1 MPVWVG
7 LMKLSST
14 WKELTDVIEKNNE
27 STVKYITEQ
36 NKMLCPTKKSILW
49 VSKFKCRKQ
58 ILHYTEKVDLY
69 A

>member
-1 MPVWVG
+1 MQVWVG

-36 NKMLCPTKKSILW
+36 NKMLCPTKKSNLW

-58 ILHYTEKVDLY
+58 ILYYTEKVDLY